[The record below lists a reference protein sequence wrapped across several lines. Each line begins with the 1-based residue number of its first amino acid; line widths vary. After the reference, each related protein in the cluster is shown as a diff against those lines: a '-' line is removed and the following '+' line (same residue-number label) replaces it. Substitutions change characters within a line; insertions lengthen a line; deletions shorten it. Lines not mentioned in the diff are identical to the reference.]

1 MTTLYDTS
9 TEHYATTMT
18 PVGAQITIQELGR

>member
-18 PVGAQITIQELGR
+18 PVGAQIAKELGR